1 MTRKFIQT
9 VLFVVLAQIL
19 VSSPALRG
27 QTQKANTPYPHM
39 APLDQYLM
47 PDRNAEIALAKS
59 AAPKAI
65 SDGAEVL
72 VLGRK
77 GYETAVKGTNGF
89 VCIVERG
96 WTAEIDNPNFWNPK
110 LRGPLCYNAPAARSY
125 LPITIAKTKLILE
138 GKSKAQMVDAISA
151 AFDKKELPA
160 LEPDAMCYMLSKD
173 GYLDDQ
179 AGHWHPHLMFFV
191 PLTEGNT
198 WGGNVPGS
206 PIIAAKNPQDRLTI
220 FMIPV
225 AKWSD
230 GTPDAHRF

>member
-1 MTRKFIQT
+1 MAPKLFRTILFI
-9 VLFVVLAQIL
+9 VLAQTS
-19 VSSPALRG
+19 VNSPALRA
-27 QTQKANTPYPHM
+27 QAQKANTPYPNM

-59 AAPKAI
+59 AGPKAI
-65 SDGAEVL
+65 SDSAEVL
-72 VLGRK
+72 VLGRT

-125 LPITIAKTKLILE
+125 LPITIAKTKLILA

-191 PLTEGNT
+191 PLAQGNT
-198 WGGNVPGS
+198 WGGSLPGS